1 MKANRPN
8 RPARRSDGRV
18 VGTFDGTT
26 LWLKRKRSRHL
37 YRALDAWCVDVATL
51 IRAADAGVQFVAIE
65 DTETGETYEVG
76 LEDFL
81 NFGVVIDHGFGTQ
94 VALPLAYW
102 SRSSALQLRFGI

>member
-26 LWLKRKRSRHL
+26 LRLKRKRSKHL
-37 YRALDAWCVDVATL
+37 YRALDAWAVDLATL
-51 IRAADAGVQFVAIE
+51 ITAADAGVESVVVE
-65 DTETGETYEVG
+65 DVETGETFEVG
-76 LEDFL
+76 LDDFL
-81 NFGVVIDHGFGTQ
+81 NFGVVIDHGSPQ

>member
-1 MKANRPN
+1 MKHNRSN
-8 RPARRSDGRV
+8 RPARRNDGRII
-18 VGTFDGTT
+18 GTFDGTT
-26 LWLKRKRSRHL
+26 LRLKRKRSRHL

-51 IRAADAGVQFVAIE
+51 VRAADAGVQFVAIE

-81 NFGVVIDHGFGTQ
+81 NFGVVIDHGSPQ